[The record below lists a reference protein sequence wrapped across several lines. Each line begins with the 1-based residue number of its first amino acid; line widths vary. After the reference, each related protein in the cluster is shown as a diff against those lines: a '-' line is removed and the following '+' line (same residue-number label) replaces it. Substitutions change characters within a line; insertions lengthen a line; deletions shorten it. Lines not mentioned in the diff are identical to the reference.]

1 MKLILTYE
9 IDNTW
14 ADQETLTSLTDEEVL
29 ELLNEDAYEV
39 WENATKRIERT

>member
-14 ADQETLTSLTDEEVL
+14 TDQETLTSLTDEEVL